1 MTSPIDA
8 VVNFLIDVYA
18 QPVWVRLWA
27 AWMVVV
33 IVAAPVVMRKYG
45 AARRD
50 HLLVAV
56 STVTLIVA
64 VPLWHSHVGYV
75 RLVGLPHIPVWTPLA
90 VYLFARR
97 KHLSSPW
104 QLRWGVNV
112 FMATIIASLAFDY
125 VDAVRYLLGERA
137 PVNVPAAG

>member
-1 MTSPIDA
+1 MSSVIDA
-8 VVNFLIDVYA
+8 VVNFLSDVFA
-18 QPVWVRLWA
+18 QPVWVQLWA
-27 AWMVVV
+27 VWMVVV
-33 IVAAPVVMRKYG
+33 IVAAPVAMRKYG

-50 HLLVAV
+50 HLLVAA
-56 STVTLIVA
+56 STVVLIVA
-64 VPLWHSHVGYV
+64 VPLWHSQVGYV

-90 VYLFARR
+90 VYLYWRR

-104 QLRWGVNV
+104 QLRCAVHV
-112 FMATIIASLAFDY
+112 FVVTIVVSLAFDY